1 MSNLF
6 NQAAGA
12 TKEAVGNILGNK
24 DLADKG
30 RGQWAEGKGEQKM
43 HEGQARSEEENPNMH
58 RAGDSVKNTGGAA
71 KEKFGQAIGNE
82 RMEAEGRSQRAQ
94 AKGNAEHHENLAKDN
109 TRSGF

>member
-12 TKEAVGNILGNK
+12 TKEAVGNILGNR

-30 RGQWAEGKGEQKM
+30 REQWAEGKGEQKM
-43 HEGQARSEEENPNMH
+43 QESQARSEEENPNMH

-82 RMEAEGRSQRAQ
+82 HMEAEGRSQRAQ
-94 AKGNAEHHENLAKDN
+94 AKGNVEHHEKLAKEDA
-109 TRSGF
+109 RPDI